1 MTTTPS
7 IPHSVLLAVAERT
20 AFAAG
25 RLIRA
30 GFGGEVVV
38 NESSQHDIKIEL
50 DSQTQRLIEA
60 MLWEAFPDHAILGEE
75 GGEGTTGQRYE
86 WIVDPIDGT
95 VNFSYGIPHFCVSI
109 ACRDEGR
116 TVAGL
121 VYDPMRE
128 EMFTAMKGQ
137 GAFLNGKK
145 ISASTRSEMGEMILS
160 LGFSKSGETVK
171 KCLELYQ
178 YYGPRSRKLR
188 AMGAAALDLAYI
200 ASGRIDAYIEQGIK
214 IWDVAAGNLILEEAG
229 GRVVLTPLKEK
240 HHFHIVASNGRLEFP
255 LT

>member
-1 MTTTPS
+1 MTDEKS
-7 IPHSVLLAVAERT
+7 IPHSVLLSVAERT
-20 AFAAG
+20 ALAAG
-25 RLIRA
+25 RLIRS
-30 GFGGEVVV
+30 GYGQEVVIK
-38 NESSQHDIKIEL
+38 EASQHDIKIEL
-50 DSQTQRLIEA
+50 DSQTQKLIEG
-60 MLWEAFPDHAILGEE
+60 MLADAFPDHAILGEE
-75 GGEGTTGQRYE
+75 GGEEATSQRYE

-109 ACRDEGR
+109 ACRDRGT
-116 TVAGL
+116 TVAGV

-128 EMFTAMKGQ
+128 EMFSAMKGQ

-145 ISASTRSEMGEMILS
+145 ISASSRTQMSEMILS

-188 AMGAAALDLAYI
+188 AMGAAAMDLAYI

-214 IWDVAAGNLILEEAG
+214 IWDIAAGQLLLEEAG
-229 GRVVLTPLKEK
+229 GKVVLTPLKDK
-240 HHFHIVASNGRLEFP
+240 HHYHIVASNGKLDFP
-255 LT
+255 VV

>member
-1 MTTTPS
+1 MTTPPS

-20 AFAAG
+20 ALAAG
-25 RLIRA
+25 RLIRE
-30 GFGGEVVV
+30 GFGQEVVV
-38 NESSQHDIKIEL
+38 KESTQHDIKIEL
-50 DSQTQRLIEA
+50 DSLTQRLIEK
-60 MLWEAFPDHAILGEE
+60 MLLDAFPGHAILGEE

-109 ACRDEGR
+109 ACRDRGE

-121 VYDPMRE
+121 VFDPMRE
-128 EMFTAMKGQ
+128 EMFAAMKGQ

-145 ISASTRSEMGEMILS
+145 ISASSRSDMSEMILS

-200 ASGRIDAYIEQGIK
+200 AAGRIDAYIEQGIK

-229 GRVVLTPLKEK
+229 GKVVLTPLKDK
-240 HHFHIVASNGRLEFP
+240 HHYHIVASNGRLEFP